1 MKTNKFFTIS
11 TKILQMSMVNCLFF
25 LYHALQLFISLSSLA
40 KQLITDLRLN
50 WFTRSDSLGSVG
62 NSRLITALSEP

>member
-50 WFTRSDSLGSVG
+50 WFTRWDSLGSVG

>member
-11 TKILQMSMVNCLFF
+11 TKILQISMVNCLFF